1 MTGAASPL
9 EAAFA
14 AIRRGQPDAAAALLQ
29 PWLMANPQA
38 FVGHLLLGEAL
49 MRMGRADAA
58 LAALTR
64 ALELAPDDE
73 RVRFALARLHYQ
85 CFDVAAA
92 LAVLRPLARRKPP
105 LPDARHF
112 YATLQAEAGDPAAAL
127 ATIDSVSPRGAAA
140 LNRAD
145 LLRTLGR
152 PDQAAAGY
160 RAVLGTGGE
169 AAARAWWGLAGMG
182 GKMIA
187 DAEVEPLA
195 LAARREPEPERSV
208 PLLFAAGKALEAR
221 GQHERAFAHFAAGN
235 RIHRAGLEYDSAAFS
250 RRMAQLGAAA
260 ARVLSER
267 KGWGDPSPDPIF
279 LVGMA
284 RSGSTLLERVLG
296 GHRGVEACGEMPA
309 IPALL
314 RRTAGRLGIDPDRE
328 PLALLEALSEGDCA
342 QLGREYLRLVA
353 VRRKT
358 GKARFIDKLPH
369 NWAELLF
376 IRMILPCAAVIDL
389 RRAPHDCALSNFTLL
404 FSPGHPSSYDL
415 GEWCDYNEAYRGFV
429 SAVEAARPGT
439 ILSARYE
446 ALVDDL
452 AGETARVL
460 DDLGLPFDPAC
471 LDFAQAGGPVATA
484 SAEQVR
490 RPLNRDGIGSWRR
503 YEPWL
508 GAILPR
514 LDAIARDDG
523 LPLSSR

>member
-1 MTGAASPL
+1 MNPAASPL
-9 EAAFA
+9 DAAFA
-14 AIRRGQPDAAAALLQ
+14 AIRRGKPEAAAALLQ

-38 FVGHLLLGEAL
+38 FMGHLLLGEAL

-92 LAVLRPLARRKPP
+92 LAALRPLAQRKPP
-105 LPDARHF
+105 LPDARQFH
-112 YATLQAEAGDPAAAL
+112 AALQAEAGDPAAAL
-127 ATIDSVSPRGAAA
+127 ATLDSLGPQGSAT

-145 LLRTLGR
+145 LLRTMGR
-152 PDQAAAGY
+152 TDEAAAGY
-160 RAVLGTGGE
+160 RAVMGTGGGL
-169 AAARAWWGLAGMG
+169 AARAWWGLAGMG
-182 GKMIA
+182 GTKIT

-195 LAARREPEPERSV
+195 LAARREPDPERSV

-235 RIHRAGLEYDSAAFS
+235 RIHRAGLEYDSAAFR
-250 RRMAQLGAAA
+250 RRMTQLAAAA

-267 KGWGDPSPDPIF
+267 DGWGEPSPAPIF

-296 GHRGVEACGEMPA
+296 GHPGIEACGEMPA

-328 PLALLEALSEGDCA
+328 PLALLETLTAGDCA

-376 IRMILPCAAVIDL
+376 IRMILPGAAVIDL

-415 GEWCDYNEAYRGFV
+415 GEWCDYNEAYREFLR
-429 SAVEAARPGT
+429 AVEAARPGS

-452 AGETARVL
+452 PGETARIL
-460 DDLGLPFDPAC
+460 AALGLPFDPAC
-471 LDFAQAGGPVATA
+471 LDFASAGGAVATA

-490 RPLNRDGIGSWRR
+490 RPLNRDGIESWRR

-508 GAILPR
+508 EAILPR
-514 LDAIARDDG
+514 LDAISRDEG
-523 LPLSSR
+523 FALSSR